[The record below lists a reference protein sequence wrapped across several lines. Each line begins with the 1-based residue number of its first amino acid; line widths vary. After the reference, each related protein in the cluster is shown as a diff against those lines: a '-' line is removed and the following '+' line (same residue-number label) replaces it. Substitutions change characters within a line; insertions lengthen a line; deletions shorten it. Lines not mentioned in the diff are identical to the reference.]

1 MNPHDQRR
9 FAARIDKFIDGTGV
23 APLTVTIVA
32 ADGRSRSAR
41 IEVEAGRGLRMM
53 SKCCRKSLSRQG

>member
-1 MNPHDQRR
+1 ML
-9 FAARIDKFIDGTGV
+9 ARTRVV

-41 IEVEAGRGLRMM
+41 IEIEAGCVVM
-53 SKCCRKSLSRQG
+53 Q

>member
-41 IEVEAGRGLRMM
+41 IEVGAERLRMM
-53 SKCCRKSLSRQG
+53 N